1 MDSLLSAGARL
12 ITLGCLVGCYQVQ
25 GSAVPT
31 SAFYAPPS
39 AGQARLVNLD
49 VPPSA
54 VQVGLIQAKGTG
66 TLEMLAAEY
75 VAQARRVGGNLAKV
89 DHVSTKFELVPQ
101 AQSYS
106 YQCGTGMCS
115 GTHVFMVEV
124 ATTQLVGRAYRWES
138 P

>member
-1 MDSLLSAGARL
+1 MDPIPKVMLVA
-12 ITLGCLVGCYQVQ
+12 LGGLVGCTQVQ

-31 SAFYAPPS
+31 NASFAQPT
-39 AGQARLVNLD
+39 AGQVRLVTLD

-66 TLEMLAAEY
+66 TLERLAVEY
-75 VAQARRVGGNLAKV
+75 AAQARRVGGNLAKV
-89 DHVSTKFELVPQ
+89 DRVTTKFEIVPQ

-106 YQCGTGMCS
+106 YQCGTGTCS
-115 GTHVFMVEV
+115 GTHVVMVEV